1 MHAIYIEEERG
12 GMDGNESEMYFFS
25 SFYLILPAREK
36 TCFTQSLRYR
46 GGKKRE
52 KKKEEGKKG
61 KQESTRGRDENRET
75 RFRVFR
81 RGYVRR
87 ETGAWL
93 LEVFVF
99 SFRFASLCSS
109 CVFCCLF
116 ALVRSR

>member
-1 MHAIYIEEERG
+1 MFYA
-12 GMDGNESEMYFFS
+12 ESALQRRKE
-25 SFYLILPAREK
+25 
-36 TCFTQSLRYR
+36 
-46 GGKKRE
+46 KRE
-52 KKKEEGKKG
+52 KEGGRKKRKTGEHA
-61 KQESTRGRDENRET
+61 ENRET

-99 SFRFASLCSS
+99 SFRFASLCSFFLS